1 MYLGEEREQPVLKPQ
16 QKPEL
21 KNQSEN
27 WKFGQQNVLQRK
39 KLPKLTQT
47 LAEISDEIVQK
58 TFVLFLGGVW
68 VLVLFFKSLEDVK
81 SVKQSLANSMI

>member
-1 MYLGEEREQPVLKPQ
+1 MKIESLGNKTF
-16 QKPEL
+16 
-21 KNQSEN
+21 
-27 WKFGQQNVLQRK
+27 WKEK

>member
-1 MYLGEEREQPVLKPQ
+1 MGEEREQPVLKPQ

-21 KNQSEN
+21 KTRVKIESWGNKTF
-27 WKFGQQNVLQRK
+27 WKEK

-81 SVKQSLANSMI
+81 SVNQSLANSMI